1 MFHKNAFYVSYKVT
15 YFIAS
20 LYILKI
26 FIEIR
31 ENVDIELRI
40 LSLSKY
46 SKIKQY
52 EEDKQYVLKSEGVL
66 MQCLLLVVILPLLL
80 LFNSINTIIIII

>member
-1 MFHKNAFYVSYKVT
+1 MSYKVT

>member
-1 MFHKNAFYVSYKVT
+1 MSYKVT

-66 MQCLLLVVILPLLL
+66 MQCLLLVVI
-80 LFNSINTIIIII
+80 

>member
-1 MFHKNAFYVSYKVT
+1 MFHKNAFYVSYKVI

-66 MQCLLLVVILPLLL
+66 MQCLLLVVILQLLL